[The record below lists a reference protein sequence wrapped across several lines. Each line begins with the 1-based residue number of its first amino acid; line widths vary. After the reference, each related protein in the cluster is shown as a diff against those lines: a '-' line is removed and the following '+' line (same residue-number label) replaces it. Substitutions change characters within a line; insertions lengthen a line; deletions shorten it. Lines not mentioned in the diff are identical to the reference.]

1 MYQSKFREWRDV
13 DLPVKEETF
22 KDENDIAFNSY
33 ILINKTKEFI
43 VKALR
48 VVKDYIADMEKKR
61 KKILMICMMSGHGF
75 IAQNE

>member
-1 MYQSKFREWRDV
+1 MYQSKFREWIDA

-22 KDENDIAFNSY
+22 LDDNNRAFNSY
-33 ILINKTKEFI
+33 ILINKTKEYI

-48 VVKDYIADMEKKR
+48 VVKDYIADMESKG
-61 KKILMICMMSGHGF
+61 KKILMLCMMGSHGF